1 MTIESTVMNTQ
12 QPEIIIDP
20 NTTDGAQLVQ
30 AYTHRMVQAR
40 KVLDDLDHQMNE
52 ALKVMGHIQDTISAS
67 GQLLTCGNGGSAAQ
81 AMHFS
86 EELIGRFRGN
96 RAPIPAVCLNAD
108 PTAMSCIA
116 NDFGFEEV
124 FARQV
129 DGLARQNDTLVVF
142 TTSGKSPNIIAAL
155 KRAKERGC
163 STVGMLGGDGGPALA
178 LCDYSVVIPG
188 TDSAAIQEGHQTL
201 IHACCEVLE
210 HHA

>member
-1 MTIESTVMNTQ
+1 MNTQ
-12 QPEIIIDP
+12 QQPEIVNDP
-20 NTTDGAQLVQ
+20 NSNAGAQLIQ

-40 KVLDDLDHQMNE
+40 QALDDLDQQMND
-52 ALKVMGHIQDTISAS
+52 ALQVMGHIRDTITAS

-96 RAPIPAVCLNAD
+96 RAPLPAVCLNAD

-129 DGLARQNDTLVVF
+129 DGLARKNDALVVF

-155 KRAKERGC
+155 KRAKEHGC
-163 STVGMLGGDGGPALA
+163 STIGMLGGDGGPARA
-178 LCDYSVVIPG
+178 LCEYSVVIPG
-188 TDSAAIQEGHQTL
+188 TDSAAIQEAHQTL

-210 HHA
+210 TEA